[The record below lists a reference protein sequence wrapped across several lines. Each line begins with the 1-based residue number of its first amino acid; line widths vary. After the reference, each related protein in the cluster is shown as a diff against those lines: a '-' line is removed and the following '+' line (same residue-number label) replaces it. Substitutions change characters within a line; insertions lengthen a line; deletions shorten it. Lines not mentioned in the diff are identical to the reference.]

1 MKASSFHYKT
11 LKEAPKE
18 AELVS
23 HKLMI
28 RANMIKPLA
37 SGIYSWLPLGLK
49 ILNKVEG
56 IIRNNMN
63 AYGCLEVLMPMVQP
77 KSLWDE
83 TERSKQM
90 GPELLGFKDRNDR
103 DFYLGPTHEEVIT
116 DIGRQE
122 LQSHK
127 DLPKTFYQIQTK
139 FRDEIRPRFG
149 VMRGRE
155 FLMKDAYSFD
165 LNEDG
170 MNKSYQAMKECYQK
184 IFDEI
189 GFEYKIVKADSGAI
203 GGNMSEEFHVI
214 ADSGEDTLVFND
226 ADFSSNIELL
236 DEKLKQEIETKI
248 ETNDLS
254 DIDSELGKLTVKK
267 GIEVGHIFELGN
279 KYSQAMGLSVQHDN
293 TQKVIEMG
301 CYGIGVSRIVAAAI
315 EQNHDA
321 DGIIFPKNISPFD
334 CSLIS
339 INEKK
344 SKTVKDK
351 SLEIYKHLRTKNI
364 DVFYDDRDVTP
375 GVKFSDANLMG
386 APYQI
391 VISEKNLEKNVL
403 EIINRKDQSKSE
415 ISERDLLSLFD

>member
-11 LKEAPKE
+11 LKEAPKD

-49 ILNKVEG
+49 ILNKVEE

-83 TERSKQM
+83 TKRSEQM
-90 GPELLGFKDRNDR
+90 GPELLGFKDRNER

-116 DIGRQE
+116 DIARQE

-165 LNEDG
+165 LDEDG

-226 ADFSSNIELL
+226 SDFSSNIELL
-236 DEKLKQEIETKI
+236 DERLKLEIESKI
-248 ETNDLS
+248 SANDFS
-254 DIDSELGKLTVKK
+254 DIDSEIGRLTVKK
-267 GIEVGHIFELGN
+267 GIEVGHIFELGS

-293 TQKVIEMG
+293 SQKVIEMG

-344 SKTVKDK
+344 SKTVKNK
-351 SLEIYKHLRTKNI
+351 SLEIYKYLKAKNI

-386 APYQI
+386 NPYQI

-415 ISERDLLSLFD
+415 ISEKDLLSLFD

>member
-11 LKEAPKE
+11 LKEAPKD

-49 ILNKVEG
+49 ILNKVEE
-56 IIRNNMN
+56 IIRKNMN
-63 AYGCLEVLMPMVQP
+63 EYGCLEVLMPMVQP

-83 TERSKQM
+83 TGRSEKM
-90 GPELLGFKDRNDR
+90 GQELLGFSDRNDR
-103 DFYLGPTHEEVIT
+103 KFYLGPTHEEVIT
-116 DIGRQE
+116 DICRQE

-149 VMRGRE
+149 IMRGRE

-165 LNEDG
+165 IDENG
-170 MNKSYQAMKECYQK
+170 MNKSYATMKECYKK

-189 GFEYKIVKADSGAI
+189 GFDYKIVKADSGAI
-203 GGNMSEEFHVI
+203 GGNMSEEFHVL
-214 ADSGEDTLVFND
+214 ANSGEDTLVFNEK
-226 ADFSSNIELL
+226 DFSSNLELL
-236 DEKLKQEIETKI
+236 EEDLKKQIEDKI
-248 ETNDLS
+248 YKNDFS
-254 DIDSELGKLTVKK
+254 DIESKYGKLSIMK

-279 KYSQAMGLSVQHDN
+279 KYSESMGLSVQYN
-293 TQKVIEMG
+293 NVQKILEMG
-301 CYGIGVSRIVAAAI
+301 CYGIGVSRIVSATI
-315 EQNHDA
+315 EQNHD
-321 DGIIFPKNISPFD
+321 DHGIIFPRSISPFD

-339 INEKK
+339 INENK
-344 SKTVKDK
+344 SNKVKEK
-351 SLEIYKHLRTKNI
+351 SLEIYNLFITNNI
-364 DVFYDDRDVTP
+364 EVFYDNRDVSP

-386 APYQI
+386 NPYQI
-391 VISEKNLEKNVL
+391 VISEGNIQENLIEV
-403 EIINRKDQSKSE
+403 IDRRDQSKSKIKE
-415 ISERDLLSLFD
+415 TELLGLF

>member
-11 LKEAPKE
+11 LKEAPKD

-83 TERSKQM
+83 TKRSEQM

-116 DIGRQE
+116 DIARQE

-127 DLPKTFYQIQTK
+127 DLPKIFYQIQTK

-165 LNEDG
+165 LDEDG
-170 MNKSYQAMKECYQK
+170 MNNSYQAMKECYKK

-214 ADSGEDTLVFND
+214 ADSGEDTLVFNEG
-226 ADFSSNIELL
+226 DFSSNIELL
-236 DEKLKQEIETKI
+236 DETLKQEIESKI
-248 ETNDLS
+248 EANDLS
-254 DIDSELGKLTVKK
+254 DIDSELGKLTIKK

-293 TQKVIEMG
+293 TQKIIEMG

-321 DGIIFPKNISPFD
+321 DGMIFPKNISPFD

-344 SKTVKDK
+344 SETVKNN
-351 SLEIYKHLRTKNI
+351 SLEVYENLRTKNI

-386 APYQI
+386 NPYQI
-391 VISEKNLEKNVL
+391 VVSEKNLEKNVL

-415 ISERDLLSLFD
+415 ISEKDLLSLFD

>member
-11 LKEAPKE
+11 LKEAPKD

-49 ILNKVEG
+49 ILNKVEE

-63 AYGCLEVLMPMVQP
+63 AYGCLELLMPMVQP

-83 TERSKQM
+83 TERSEQM

-116 DIGRQE
+116 DIARQE

-165 LNEDG
+165 LDEDG

-214 ADSGEDTLVFND
+214 ADSGEDTLVFNEG
-226 ADFSSNIELL
+226 DFSSNIELL
-236 DEKLKQEIETKI
+236 DETLKQEIESKI

-254 DIDSELGKLTVKK
+254 DIDSDLGKLSIKK

-351 SLEIYKHLRTKNI
+351 SVEIYKYLKAKNI

-386 APYQI
+386 NPYQI

-415 ISERDLLSLFD
+415 ISGKDLLGLFN

>member
-11 LKEAPKE
+11 LKEAPKD

-83 TERSKQM
+83 TKRSEQM

-165 LNEDG
+165 LDEDG

-214 ADSGEDTLVFND
+214 ADSGEDTLVFNEG
-226 ADFSSNIELL
+226 DFSSNIELL
-236 DEKLKQEIETKI
+236 DETLKQEIESKI
-248 ETNDLS
+248 EANDLS
-254 DIDSELGKLTVKK
+254 DIDSELGKLTIKK

-293 TQKVIEMG
+293 SQKVIEMG

-315 EQNHDA
+315 EQNHDV

-344 SKTVKDK
+344 SETVKNK
-351 SLEIYKHLRTKNI
+351 SLEIYKQLRAKDI

-386 APYQI
+386 NPYQI

-415 ISERDLLSLFD
+415 ISEKDLLSLFD

>member
-11 LKEAPKE
+11 LKEAPKD

-49 ILNKVEG
+49 ILNKVEE
-56 IIRNNMN
+56 IIRNNLN

-83 TERSKQM
+83 TKRSEQM

-103 DFYLGPTHEEVIT
+103 NFYLGPTHEEVIT

-214 ADSGEDTLVFND
+214 ADSGEDTLVFNEG
-226 ADFSSNIELL
+226 DFSSNIELL
-236 DEKLKQEIETKI
+236 DETLKQEIESKI
-248 ETNDLS
+248 EANDLS
-254 DIDSELGKLTVKK
+254 DIDSELGKLTIKK

-279 KYSQAMGLSVQHDN
+279 KYSEAMGLSVQHDN
-293 TQKVIEMG
+293 TQKIIEMG

-321 DGIIFPKNISPFD
+321 DGMIFPKNISPFD

-344 SKTVKDK
+344 SETVKNK
-351 SLEIYKHLRTKNI
+351 SLEVYKNLRTKNI

-386 APYQI
+386 NPYQI
-391 VISEKNLEKNVL
+391 VVSEKNLEKNVL

-415 ISERDLLSLFD
+415 ISEKDLLSLFD

>member
-11 LKEAPKE
+11 LKEAPKD

-49 ILNKVEG
+49 ILNKVEE

-83 TERSKQM
+83 TERSEQM

-122 LQSHK
+122 LHSHK

-165 LNEDG
+165 LDEDG

-226 ADFSSNIELL
+226 NDFSSNIELL
-236 DEKLKQEIETKI
+236 DETLKKEIESKI
-248 ETNDLS
+248 EANDLS
-254 DIDSELGKLTVKK
+254 NIDSELGKLTIKK

-321 DGIIFPKNISPFD
+321 DGIVFPKNISPFD

-344 SKTVKDK
+344 SETVKDK
-351 SLEIYKHLRTKNI
+351 SLEIYKHLRDRKI
-364 DVFYDDRDVTP
+364 DVFYDDRGVTP

-386 APYQI
+386 NPYQI
-391 VISEKNLEKNVL
+391 VISEKNLDKNVL

-415 ISERDLLSLFD
+415 ISEKDLLSLFD

>member
-11 LKEAPKE
+11 LKEAPKD

-49 ILNKVEG
+49 ILNKVEE

-83 TERSKQM
+83 TERSEQM

-122 LQSHK
+122 LQSHR

-165 LNEDG
+165 LDEDG

-214 ADSGEDTLVFND
+214 ADSGEDTLVFNEG
-226 ADFSSNIELL
+226 DFSSNIELL
-236 DEKLKQEIETKI
+236 DDTLKQEIESKI
-248 ETNDLS
+248 EANDLS
-254 DIDSELGKLTVKK
+254 DIDSELGKLTIKK

-321 DGIIFPKNISPFD
+321 NGIIFPKNISPFD

-344 SKTVKDK
+344 SETVRNK
-351 SLEIYKHLRTKNI
+351 SLEIYKQLRANDI
-364 DVFYDDRDVTP
+364 DVFYDNRDVTP

-386 APYQI
+386 NPHQI
-391 VISEKNLEKNVL
+391 VISEKNLEKNML

-415 ISERDLLSLFD
+415 ISEKDLLSLFD

>member
-11 LKEAPKE
+11 LKEAPKD

-127 DLPKTFYQIQTK
+127 DLPKIFYQIQTK

-321 DGIIFPKNISPFD
+321 NGIIFPKNISPFD

-391 VISEKNLEKNVL
+391 VISEKNLEKNIL

>member
-11 LKEAPKE
+11 LKEAPKD

-49 ILNKVEG
+49 ILNKVEE

-83 TERSKQM
+83 TERSEQM

-122 LQSHK
+122 LHSHK

-165 LNEDG
+165 LDEDG
-170 MNKSYQAMKECYQK
+170 MNKSYQSMKECYQK

-226 ADFSSNIELL
+226 SDFSSNIELL
-236 DEKLKQEIETKI
+236 DETLKKEIESKI
-248 ETNDLS
+248 EANDLS
-254 DIDSELGKLTVKK
+254 DIDSELGKLTIKK
-267 GIEVGHIFELGN
+267 GIEVGHIFELGT
-279 KYSQAMGLSVQHDN
+279 KYSQSMGLSVQHDN

-315 EQNHDA
+315 EQNHDK

-344 SKTVKDK
+344 SETVKDK
-351 SLEIYKHLRTKNI
+351 SLEIYKHLSDRKI
-364 DVFYDDRDVTP
+364 DVFYDDRGVSP

-386 APYQI
+386 NPYQI
-391 VISEKNLEKNVL
+391 VISEKNLDKNVL

-415 ISERDLLSLFD
+415 ISEKDLLSLFD

>member
-11 LKEAPKE
+11 LKEAPKD

-49 ILNKVEG
+49 ILNKVEE

-83 TERSKQM
+83 TKRSKQM
-90 GPELLGFKDRNDR
+90 GPELLGFKDRNER

-116 DIGRQE
+116 DIARQE

-165 LNEDG
+165 LDEDG

-226 ADFSSNIELL
+226 SDFSSNIELL
-236 DEKLKQEIETKI
+236 DERLKLEIESKI
-248 ETNDLS
+248 SANDLS
-254 DIDSELGKLTVKK
+254 DIDSEIGRLTVKK
-267 GIEVGHIFELGN
+267 GIEVGHIFELGS

-293 TQKVIEMG
+293 SQKVIEMG

-351 SLEIYKHLRTKNI
+351 SLEIYKYLKAKNI

-386 APYQI
+386 NPYQI
-391 VISEKNLEKNVL
+391 VISEKNLDKNVL
-403 EIINRKDQSKSE
+403 EIINRRDQSKSE
-415 ISERDLLSLFD
+415 ISEKDLLRLFD

>member
-11 LKEAPKE
+11 LKEAPKD

-49 ILNKVEG
+49 ILNKVEE

-83 TERSKQM
+83 TERSEQM

-122 LQSHK
+122 LHSHK

-165 LNEDG
+165 LDEDG

-214 ADSGEDTLVFND
+214 ADSVEDTLVFND
-226 ADFSSNIELL
+226 SDFSSNIELL
-236 DEKLKQEIETKI
+236 DETLKKEIESKI
-248 ETNDLS
+248 EANDLS
-254 DIDSELGKLTVKK
+254 DIDSELGKLTIKK

-321 DGIIFPKNISPFD
+321 DGIVFPKNISPFD

-344 SKTVKDK
+344 SETVKDK
-351 SLEIYKHLRTKNI
+351 SLEIYKHLRDRKI
-364 DVFYDDRDVTP
+364 DVFYDDRGVTP

-386 APYQI
+386 NPYQI
-391 VISEKNLEKNVL
+391 VISEKNLDKNVL

-415 ISERDLLSLFD
+415 ISEKDLLSLFD

>member
-11 LKEAPKE
+11 LKEAPKD

-49 ILNKVEG
+49 ILNKVEE

-83 TERSKQM
+83 TERSEQM

-122 LQSHK
+122 LQSHR

-165 LNEDG
+165 LDEDG

-189 GFEYKIVKADSGAI
+189 GFEYKIVRADSGAI

-214 ADSGEDTLVFND
+214 ADSGEDTLVFNEG
-226 ADFSSNIELL
+226 DFSSNIELL
-236 DEKLKQEIETKI
+236 DDSLKQEIESKI
-248 ETNDLS
+248 EANDLS
-254 DIDSELGKLTVKK
+254 DIDSELGKLTIKK

-344 SKTVKDK
+344 SETVKNK
-351 SLEIYKHLRTKNI
+351 SLEIYKQLRANDI
-364 DVFYDDRDVTP
+364 DVFYDNRDVTP

-386 APYQI
+386 NPHQI
-391 VISEKNLEKNVL
+391 VISEKNLEKNIL

-415 ISERDLLSLFD
+415 ISEKDLLSLFD

>member
-11 LKEAPKE
+11 LKEAPKD

-90 GPELLGFKDRNDR
+90 GPELLGFKDRNSR

-165 LNEDG
+165 LDEDG

-226 ADFSSNIELL
+226 SDFSSNIELL
-236 DEKLKQEIETKI
+236 DEILKQEIQSKI
-248 ETNDLS
+248 EANDLS
-254 DIDSELGKLTVKK
+254 DIDSELGKLTIKK

-344 SKTVKDK
+344 SETVKNK
-351 SLEIYKHLRTKNI
+351 SLEIYKQLRAEDI

-386 APYQI
+386 NPYQI
-391 VISEKNLEKNVL
+391 VVSEKNLEKDVL

-415 ISERDLLSLFD
+415 ISEKDLLGLFN

>member
-11 LKEAPKE
+11 LKEAPKD

-83 TERSKQM
+83 TKRSEQM

-165 LNEDG
+165 LDEDG
-170 MNKSYQAMKECYQK
+170 MNKSYQAMKECYQN

-214 ADSGEDTLVFND
+214 ADSGEDTLVFNEG
-226 ADFSSNIELL
+226 DFSSNIELL
-236 DEKLKQEIETKI
+236 DETLKQEIESKI
-248 ETNDLS
+248 EANDLS
-254 DIDSELGKLTVKK
+254 DINSELGKLTIKK

-293 TQKVIEMG
+293 SQKVIEMG

-315 EQNHDA
+315 EQNHDV

-344 SKTVKDK
+344 SETVKNK
-351 SLEIYKHLRTKNI
+351 SLEIYKQLRAKDI

-386 APYQI
+386 NPYQI

-403 EIINRKDQSKSE
+403 EIINRKDQSKSV
-415 ISERDLLSLFD
+415 ISEKDLLSLFD

>member
-11 LKEAPKE
+11 LKEAPKD

-49 ILNKVEG
+49 ILNKVEE

-83 TERSKQM
+83 TERSEQM

-122 LQSHK
+122 LHSHK

-165 LNEDG
+165 LDEDG

-226 ADFSSNIELL
+226 NDFSSNIELL
-236 DEKLKQEIETKI
+236 DETLKKEIESKI
-248 ETNDLS
+248 EANDLS
-254 DIDSELGKLTVKK
+254 DIDSELGKLTIKK

-321 DGIIFPKNISPFD
+321 DGIVFPKNISPFD

-344 SKTVKDK
+344 SETVKDK
-351 SLEIYKHLRTKNI
+351 SLEIYKHLRDRKI
-364 DVFYDDRDVTP
+364 DVFYDDRGVTP

-386 APYQI
+386 NPYQI
-391 VISEKNLEKNVL
+391 VISEKNLDKNVL

-415 ISERDLLSLFD
+415 ISEKDLLSLFD

>member
-11 LKEAPKE
+11 LKEAPKD
-18 AELVS
+18 AELIS
-23 HKLMI
+23 HRLMI

-37 SGIYSWLPLGLK
+37 SGIYSWMPLGLK
-49 ILNKVEG
+49 ILNNVES
-56 IIRNNMN
+56 IIRKNMDE
-63 AYGCLEVLMPMVQP
+63 YGCLEVLMPMVQP

-83 TERSKQM
+83 TKRSEQM
-90 GPELLGFKDRNDR
+90 GPELLGFIDRNKR
-103 DFYLGPTHEEVIT
+103 EFYLGPTHEEVIT
-116 DIGRQE
+116 DICRQE

-165 LNEDG
+165 LNEEG
-170 MNKSYQAMKECYQK
+170 MNKSYQAMKECYKK

-189 GFEYKIVKADSGAI
+189 GFDYKIVKADSGAI
-203 GGNMSEEFHVI
+203 GGNMSEEFHVL

-226 ADFSSNIELL
+226 KDFSSNVELL
-236 DEKLKQEIETKI
+236 DKSLKREIEKKM
-248 ETNDLS
+248 EENDLNQ
-254 DIDSELGKLTVKK
+254 IDSIYGKLSIKK

-279 KYSQAMGLSVQHDN
+279 KYSENMSLSVQHDN
-293 TQKVIEMG
+293 GQKILEMG

-315 EQNHDA
+315 EQNHD
-321 DGIIFPKNISPFD
+321 DKGIVFPKSISAFD

-344 SKTVKDK
+344 SETVRKK
-351 SLEIYKHLRTKNI
+351 AQQIYSFLIDNNI
-364 DVFYDDRDVTP
+364 DVFYDDRDATP
-375 GVKFSDANLMG
+375 GIKFSDSNLMG
-386 APYQI
+386 NPYQI
-391 VISEKNLEKNVL
+391 VISDKNIDKGLL
-403 EIINRKDQSKSE
+403 EIIDRKDQAKFE
-415 ISERDLLSLFD
+415 IAEKDLLSLFD

>member
-11 LKEAPKE
+11 LKEAPKD

-49 ILNKVEG
+49 ILNKVEE

-63 AYGCLEVLMPMVQP
+63 AYGCLELLMPMVQP

-83 TERSKQM
+83 TERSEQM

-165 LNEDG
+165 LDEDG

-214 ADSGEDTLVFND
+214 ADSGEDTLVFNEK
-226 ADFSSNIELL
+226 DFSSNIELL
-236 DEKLKQEIETKI
+236 DETLKQEIESKI
-248 ETNDLS
+248 EANDLS
-254 DIDSELGKLTVKK
+254 DINSELGKLTIKK

-344 SKTVKDK
+344 SETVKNK
-351 SLEIYKHLRTKNI
+351 SLEVYNNLRSKNI

-375 GVKFSDANLMG
+375 GFKFSDANLMG
-386 APYQI
+386 NPCQI

-415 ISERDLLSLFD
+415 ISEKDLLSLFN

>member
-11 LKEAPKE
+11 LKEAPKD

-49 ILNKVEG
+49 ILNKVEE

-83 TERSKQM
+83 TKRSEQM
-90 GPELLGFKDRNDR
+90 GPELLGFKDRNER

-116 DIGRQE
+116 DIARQE

-165 LNEDG
+165 LDEDG

-226 ADFSSNIELL
+226 SDFSSNIELL
-236 DEKLKQEIETKI
+236 DERLKLEIESKI
-248 ETNDLS
+248 SANDFS
-254 DIDSELGKLTVKK
+254 DIDSEIGRLTVKK
-267 GIEVGHIFELGN
+267 GIEVGHIFELGS

-293 TQKVIEMG
+293 SQKVIEMG

-351 SLEIYKHLRTKNI
+351 SLEIYKYLKAKNI

-386 APYQI
+386 NPYQI
-391 VISEKNLEKNVL
+391 VISEKNLDKNVL
-403 EIINRKDQSKSE
+403 EIINRRDQSKSE
-415 ISERDLLSLFD
+415 ISEKDLLRLFD

>member
-11 LKEAPKE
+11 LKEAPKD

-49 ILNKVEG
+49 ILNKVEE

-63 AYGCLEVLMPMVQP
+63 AYGCLELLMPMVQP
-77 KSLWDE
+77 KSLWNE
-83 TERSKQM
+83 TERSEQM

-116 DIGRQE
+116 DIARQE

-165 LNEDG
+165 LDEDG

-214 ADSGEDTLVFND
+214 ADSGEDTLVFNEG
-226 ADFSSNIELL
+226 DFSSNIELL
-236 DEKLKQEIETKI
+236 DETLKQEIESKI

-254 DIDSELGKLTVKK
+254 DIDSDLGKLSIKK

-315 EQNHDA
+315 EQNHDS

-344 SKTVKDK
+344 SETVKNK
-351 SLEIYKHLRTKNI
+351 SLEIYKQLRAKDI
-364 DVFYDDRDVTP
+364 DVFYDDRGVTP

-386 APYQI
+386 NPYQI

-403 EIINRKDQSKSE
+403 EIINRKDQSKYE
-415 ISERDLLSLFD
+415 ISEKDLLGLFN

>member
-11 LKEAPKE
+11 LKEAPKD

-83 TERSKQM
+83 TKRSEQM

-165 LNEDG
+165 LDEDG

-214 ADSGEDTLVFND
+214 ADSGEDTLVFNEG
-226 ADFSSNIELL
+226 DFSSNIELL
-236 DEKLKQEIETKI
+236 DETLKQEIESKI
-248 ETNDLS
+248 EANDLS
-254 DIDSELGKLTVKK
+254 DINSELGKLTIKK

-321 DGIIFPKNISPFD
+321 DGMIFPKNISPFD

-344 SKTVKDK
+344 SETVKNK
-351 SLEIYKHLRTKNI
+351 SLEVYKNLRTKNI

-386 APYQI
+386 NPYQI
-391 VISEKNLEKNVL
+391 VVSEKNLEKNVL

-415 ISERDLLSLFD
+415 ISEKDLLSLFD

>member
-11 LKEAPKE
+11 LKEAPKD

-83 TERSKQM
+83 TKRSEQM

-165 LNEDG
+165 LDEDG

-214 ADSGEDTLVFND
+214 ADSGEDTLVFNEG
-226 ADFSSNIELL
+226 DFSSNIELL
-236 DEKLKQEIETKI
+236 DETLKQEIESKI
-248 ETNDLS
+248 EANDLS
-254 DIDSELGKLTVKK
+254 DINSELGKLTIKK

-293 TQKVIEMG
+293 SQKVIEMG

-315 EQNHDA
+315 EQNHDV

-344 SKTVKDK
+344 SETVKNK
-351 SLEIYKHLRTKNI
+351 SLEIYKQLRAKDI

-386 APYQI
+386 NPYQI

-415 ISERDLLSLFD
+415 ISEKDLLSLFD

>member
-11 LKEAPKE
+11 LKEAPKD

-83 TERSKQM
+83 TKRSEQM

-116 DIGRQE
+116 DIARQE

-165 LNEDG
+165 LDEDG
-170 MNKSYQAMKECYQK
+170 MNNSYQAMKECYQK

-214 ADSGEDTLVFND
+214 ADSGEDTLVFNEG
-226 ADFSSNIELL
+226 DFSSNIELL
-236 DEKLKQEIETKI
+236 DETLKQEIESKI

-254 DIDSELGKLTVKK
+254 DIDSDLGKLSIKK

-321 DGIIFPKNISPFD
+321 DGIIFPKNISPFN

-344 SKTVKDK
+344 SETVKNK
-351 SLEIYKHLRTKNI
+351 SLEIYKQLKAEDI

-386 APYQI
+386 NPYQI
-391 VISEKNLEKNVL
+391 VVSEKNLEKNVL

-415 ISERDLLSLFD
+415 ISEKDLLSLFD

>member
-11 LKEAPKE
+11 LKEAPKD

-49 ILNKVEG
+49 ILNKVEE

-226 ADFSSNIELL
+226 ADFASNIELL

-321 DGIIFPKNISPFD
+321 DGIIFPKNISPFN

-403 EIINRKDQSKSE
+403 ELINRKDQSKSE

>member
-11 LKEAPKE
+11 LKEAPKD

-49 ILNKVEG
+49 ILNKVEE

-83 TERSKQM
+83 TKRSEQM
-90 GPELLGFKDRNDR
+90 GPELLGFKDRNER

-116 DIGRQE
+116 DIARQE

-165 LNEDG
+165 FNEDG

-226 ADFSSNIELL
+226 SDFSSNIELL
-236 DEKLKQEIETKI
+236 DERLKLEIESKI
-248 ETNDLS
+248 SANDLS
-254 DIDSELGKLTVKK
+254 DIDSEIGRLTVKK
-267 GIEVGHIFELGN
+267 GIEVGHIFELGS

-293 TQKVIEMG
+293 SQKVIEMG

-351 SLEIYKHLRTKNI
+351 SLEIYKYLKAKNI

-386 APYQI
+386 NPYQI
-391 VISEKNLEKNVL
+391 VISEKNLDKNVL
-403 EIINRKDQSKSE
+403 EIINRRDQSKSE
-415 ISERDLLSLFD
+415 ISEKDLLRLFD

>member
-11 LKEAPKE
+11 LKEAPKD

-49 ILNKVEG
+49 ILNKVEE

-83 TERSKQM
+83 TERSEQM

-122 LQSHK
+122 LHSHK

-165 LNEDG
+165 LDEDG
-170 MNKSYQAMKECYQK
+170 MNKSYQSMKECYQN

-226 ADFSSNIELL
+226 SDFSSNIELL
-236 DEKLKQEIETKI
+236 DETLKKEIESKI
-248 ETNDLS
+248 EANDLS
-254 DIDSELGKLTVKK
+254 NIDSELGKLTIKK

-344 SKTVKDK
+344 SETVKDK
-351 SLEIYKHLRTKNI
+351 SLEVYKHLRDRKI
-364 DVFYDDRDVTP
+364 DVFYDDRGVTP

-386 APYQI
+386 NPYQI
-391 VISEKNLEKNVL
+391 VISEKNLDKNVL

-415 ISERDLLSLFD
+415 ISEKDLLSLFD

>member
-11 LKEAPKE
+11 LKEAPKD

-49 ILNKVEG
+49 ILNKVEE

-77 KSLWDE
+77 KSLWEE
-83 TERSKQM
+83 TERSKKM

-122 LQSHK
+122 LHSHK

-165 LNEDG
+165 LDEDG

-226 ADFSSNIELL
+226 SDFSSNIELL
-236 DEKLKQEIETKI
+236 DETLKQEIESKI
-248 ETNDLS
+248 EANDLS
-254 DIDSELGKLTVKK
+254 DIDSELGKLTIKK

-279 KYSQAMGLSVQHDN
+279 KYSKAMGLSVQHDN

-301 CYGIGVSRIVAAAI
+301 CYGIGVSRIIAAAI

-344 SKTVKDK
+344 SETVKDK
-351 SLEIYKHLRTKNI
+351 SLEIYKYLGDRKI

-386 APYQI
+386 NPYQI
-391 VISEKNLEKNVL
+391 VISEKNLGKNVL

-415 ISERDLLSLFD
+415 ISEKDLLSLFD

>member
-11 LKEAPKE
+11 LKEAPKD

-49 ILNKVEG
+49 ILNKVEE

-83 TERSKQM
+83 TKRSEQM
-90 GPELLGFKDRNDR
+90 GPELLGFKDRNER

-116 DIGRQE
+116 DIARQE

-165 LNEDG
+165 LDEDG

-226 ADFSSNIELL
+226 SDFSSNIELL
-236 DEKLKQEIETKI
+236 DERLKLEIESKI
-248 ETNDLS
+248 SANDLS
-254 DIDSELGKLTVKK
+254 DIDSEIGRLTVKK
-267 GIEVGHIFELGN
+267 GIEVGHIFELGS

-293 TQKVIEMG
+293 SQKVIEMG

-351 SLEIYKHLRTKNI
+351 SLEIYKYLKAKNI

-386 APYQI
+386 NPYQI

-415 ISERDLLSLFD
+415 ISEKDLLSLFN

>member
-1 MKASSFHYKT
+1 MKASSFHFKT
-11 LKEAPKE
+11 LKEAPKD

-83 TERSKQM
+83 TKRSEQM

-116 DIGRQE
+116 DIARQE

-127 DLPKTFYQIQTK
+127 DLPKIFYQIQTK

-165 LNEDG
+165 LDEDG
-170 MNKSYQAMKECYQK
+170 MNNSYQAMKECYQK

-214 ADSGEDTLVFND
+214 ADSGEDTLVFNEG
-226 ADFSSNIELL
+226 DFSSNIELL
-236 DEKLKQEIETKI
+236 DETLKQEIESKI
-248 ETNDLS
+248 EANDLS
-254 DIDSELGKLTVKK
+254 DIDSELGKLTIKK

-279 KYSQAMGLSVQHDN
+279 KYSEAMGLSVQHDN
-293 TQKVIEMG
+293 TQKIIEMG

-321 DGIIFPKNISPFD
+321 DGMIFPKNISPFD

-344 SKTVKDK
+344 SETVKNK
-351 SLEIYKHLRTKNI
+351 SLEVYKNLRTKNI

-386 APYQI
+386 NPYQI
-391 VISEKNLEKNVL
+391 VVSEKNLEKNVL

-415 ISERDLLSLFD
+415 ISEKDLLSLFD

>member
-11 LKEAPKE
+11 LKEAPKD

-83 TERSKQM
+83 TERSEQM

-170 MNKSYQAMKECYQK
+170 MNRSYQAMKECYQK

-248 ETNDLS
+248 EMNDLS

>member
-11 LKEAPKE
+11 LKEAPKD
-18 AELVS
+18 AELIS

-37 SGIYSWLPLGLK
+37 SGIYSWMPLGLK
-49 ILNKVEG
+49 ILNKVES
-56 IIRNNMN
+56 IIRKNMDE
-63 AYGCLEVLMPMVQP
+63 YGCLEILMPMVQL

-83 TERSKQM
+83 TKRSEQM
-90 GPELLGFKDRNDR
+90 GPELLGFIDRNKR
-103 DFYLGPTHEEVIT
+103 EFYLGPTHEEVIT
-116 DIGRQE
+116 DICRQE

-165 LNEDG
+165 LNEEG

-189 GFEYKIVKADSGAI
+189 GFNYKIVKADSGAI
-203 GGNMSEEFHVI
+203 GGNMSEEFHVL

-226 ADFSSNIELL
+226 KDFSSNVELL
-236 DEKLKQEIETKI
+236 DESLKKEIKHKI
-248 ETNDLS
+248 EKNDQNK
-254 DIDSELGKLTVKK
+254 IDSVYGKLYIKK

-279 KYSQAMGLSVQHDN
+279 KYSETMNLSVQHN
-293 TQKVIEMG
+293 NGQKILEMG

-315 EQNHDA
+315 EQNHD
-321 DGIIFPKNISPFD
+321 DKGIIFPKNISAFD

-344 SKTVKDK
+344 SDSVKQK
-351 SLEIYKHLRTKNI
+351 AQEIYSFLIENNI
-364 DVFYDDRDVTP
+364 DVFYDDRDATP
-375 GVKFSDANLMG
+375 GIKFSDSNLMG
-386 APYQI
+386 NPYQI
-391 VISEKNLEKNVL
+391 VISDKNIDKGLLEV
-403 EIINRKDQSKSE
+403 IDRKDQAKSE
-415 ISERDLLSLFD
+415 IAEKDLLSLFN

>member
-11 LKEAPKE
+11 LKEAPKD

-49 ILNKVEG
+49 ILNKVEE

-83 TERSKQM
+83 TKRSEQM

-165 LNEDG
+165 LDEDG

-214 ADSGEDTLVFND
+214 ADSGEDTLVFNEG
-226 ADFSSNIELL
+226 DFSSNIELL
-236 DEKLKQEIETKI
+236 DDTLKQEIESKI
-248 ETNDLS
+248 EANDLS
-254 DIDSELGKLTVKK
+254 DIDSELGKLTIKK

-344 SKTVKDK
+344 SETVKNK
-351 SLEIYKHLRTKNI
+351 SLEIYKQLRAKDI
-364 DVFYDDRDVTP
+364 DVFYDNRDVTP

-386 APYQI
+386 NPYQI

-415 ISERDLLSLFD
+415 ISEKDLLSLFD

>member
-11 LKEAPKE
+11 LKEAPKD

-49 ILNKVEG
+49 ILNKVEE

-63 AYGCLEVLMPMVQP
+63 AYGCLELLMPMVQP

-83 TERSKQM
+83 TERSEQM

-116 DIGRQE
+116 DIARQE

-165 LNEDG
+165 LDEDG

-214 ADSGEDTLVFND
+214 ADSGEDTLVFNEG
-226 ADFSSNIELL
+226 DFSSNIELL
-236 DEKLKQEIETKI
+236 DETLKQEIESKI

-254 DIDSELGKLTVKK
+254 DIDSDLGKLSIKK

-315 EQNHDA
+315 EQNHDS

-344 SKTVKDK
+344 SETVKNK
-351 SLEIYKHLRTKNI
+351 SLEIYKQLRAKDI

-386 APYQI
+386 NPYQI

-415 ISERDLLSLFD
+415 ISEKDLLGLFN